1 MEALLDQDQCI
12 QDHPDGVDDLL
23 DLVNMVVHQQVVQ
36 DLVLRDLHGHQTE
49 DHMVLNTAQDLA
61 QTLGLD
67 LKDLG

>member
-1 MEALLDQDQCI
+1 M
-12 QDHPDGVDDLL
+12 VDDLL